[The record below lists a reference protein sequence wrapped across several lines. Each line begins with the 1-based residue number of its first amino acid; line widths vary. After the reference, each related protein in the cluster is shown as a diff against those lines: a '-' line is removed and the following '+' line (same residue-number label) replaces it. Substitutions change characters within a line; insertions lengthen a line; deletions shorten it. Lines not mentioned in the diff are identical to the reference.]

1 MKVFFEQRPSASKPH
16 PQTTMGM
23 ERTHTLGNMDGKW
36 QEHGW
41 EYGQRR
47 AQDEPKT
54 PPRRSKMRLRCP
66 KTSPRRPQMVKKH
79 ENSHVPGEW
88 GALTPQEHTWE
99 SIRCHFKI
107 LLGLYSGVLW
117 IIMCTMRPWGF
128 PTMFLV
134 MLMIQPS
141 RNMATRDHL
150 KILLRNVSERFI
162 GLEGS
167 SNADP
172 S

>member
-1 MKVFFEQRPSASKPH
+1 MNSAQAHPSPIPKRPWEWIARIPLG
-16 PQTTMGM
+16 TWMGNGRNM
-23 ERTHTLGNMDGKW
+23 AGNMAKD
-36 QEHGW
+36 
-41 EYGQRR
+41 
-47 AQDEPKT
+47 A
-54 PPRRSKMRLRCP
+54 P

-99 SIRCHFKI
+99 SVRCHFKI

-167 SNADP
+167 SNAG
-172 S
+172 

>member
-16 PQTTMGM
+16 PQTAMGM
-23 ERTHTLGNMDGKW
+23 ECTHTLGNMDGKW

-88 GALTPQEHTWE
+88 GALTPQEHAWE
-99 SIRCHFKI
+99 LIWDHFKI
-107 LLGLYSGVLW
+107 LDAPRRAQDVPRW
-117 IIMCTMRPWGF
+117 PEKTKT
-128 PTMFLV
+128 TMFLV
-134 MLMIQPS
+134 SGVL
-141 RNMATRDHL
+141 
-150 KILLRNVSERFI
+150 
-162 GLEGS
+162 
-167 SNADP
+167 
-172 S
+172 

>member
-23 ERTHTLGNMDGKW
+23 GSTHTLGNMDGKW

-66 KTSPRRPQMVKKH
+66 KTSPRRPQMAKKKTKTAMFL
-79 ENSHVPGEW
+79 V
-88 GALTPQEHTWE
+88 
-99 SIRCHFKI
+99 
-107 LLGLYSGVLW
+107 SGVL
-117 IIMCTMRPWGF
+117 
-128 PTMFLV
+128 
-134 MLMIQPS
+134 
-141 RNMATRDHL
+141 
-150 KILLRNVSERFI
+150 
-162 GLEGS
+162 
-167 SNADP
+167 
-172 S
+172 

>member
-1 MKVFFEQRPSASKPH
+1 MKVFFEQRPDASKPH

-23 ERTHTLGNMDGKW
+23 DSTHTLGNMDGKW

-66 KTSPRRPQMVKKH
+66 KTSPRRPQMAKKH

-99 SIRCHFKI
+99 SVRCHFKI

-141 RNMATRDHL
+141 RNMATRNHL
-150 KILLRNVSERFI
+150 KSLLRNVSERFI

-167 SNADP
+167 SNAG
-172 S
+172 

>member
-1 MKVFFEQRPSASKPH
+1 MNSAQAPPSPIPKRPWEWIARIPLG
-16 PQTTMGM
+16 TWMGNGRNM
-23 ERTHTLGNMDGKW
+23 AGNMAKD
-36 QEHGW
+36 
-41 EYGQRR
+41 
-47 AQDEPKT
+47 A
-54 PPRRSKMRLRCP
+54 P
-66 KTSPRRPQMVKKH
+66 KTSPRRLQDVPRCASDAPRRAQDVPRWQKNN

-107 LLGLYSGVLW
+107 LLWLYSGVLW

-167 SNADP
+167 SNAG
-172 S
+172 

>member
-1 MKVFFEQRPSASKPH
+1 MAGTWLGIWPKTRPRRAQDASKTFQDA
-16 PQTTMGM
+16 PQMP
-23 ERTHTLGNMDGKW
+23 
-36 QEHGW
+36 
-41 EYGQRR
+41 
-47 AQDEPKT
+47 QDEPKT
-54 PPRRSKMRLRCP
+54 
-66 KTSPRRPQMVKKH
+66 SPDGKKN

-141 RNMATRDHL
+141 RNMATSNHL
-150 KILLRNVSERFI
+150 KSLFRNVSERFI

-167 SNADP
+167 SNAG
-172 S
+172 